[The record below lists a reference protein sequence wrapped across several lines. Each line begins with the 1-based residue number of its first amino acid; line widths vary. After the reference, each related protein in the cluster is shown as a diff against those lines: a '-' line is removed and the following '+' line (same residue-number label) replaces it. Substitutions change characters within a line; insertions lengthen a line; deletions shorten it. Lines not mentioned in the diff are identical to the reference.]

1 MTDPL
6 RGLDLRLPI
15 GGLFTVLGVLLVAY
29 GLVTGGDAAMYERSL
44 GRNINV
50 SWGAVMTAFGV
61 LFLLLARRARRRA
74 AAGAAADADL
84 GDGATRS

>member
-29 GLVTGGDAAMYERSL
+29 GVATGGDAAMYQRSL
-44 GRNINV
+44 GRNVNV
-50 SWGAVMTAFGV
+50 SWGAVMAAFGV
-61 LFLLLARRARRRA
+61 LFLLLARRAGRRT
-74 AAGAAADADL
+74 AADATTHRGGRDDAM
-84 GDGATRS
+84 GS